1 MTKKTSLTAA
11 LSEAPPEPSNPV
23 EQTAA
28 KPGARRNAEPRPDRA
43 GKTNITGYFDKP
55 VKWELQD
62 LATERSR
69 ALGRKVTAQELLAE
83 ALNDLFKK
91 YGKAE
96 VARQQGGKQHIAGGQ
111 WTASPSDI

>member
-11 LSEAPPEPSNPV
+11 LSEPPVSAAIDDAPKTEDPAPRRS
-23 EQTAA
+23 AA
-28 KPGARRNAEPRPDRA
+28 RPDRA

-91 YGKAE
+91 YGKPE
-96 VARQQGGKQHIAGGQ
+96 IVSSGR
-111 WTASPSDI
+111 

>member
-1 MTKKTSLTAA
+1 MEKKKSLTAA
-11 LSEAPPEPSNPV
+11 LAETPAQEPATEAAPQAE
-23 EQTAA
+23 T
-28 KPGARRNAEPRPDRA
+28 ARRAPSAAALRPDRA
-43 GKTNITGYFDKP
+43 GKTNITGYFEKP

-69 ALGRKVTAQELLAE
+69 KLARKVTTQELLAE

-96 VARQQGGKQHIAGGQ
+96 IATLGRR
-111 WTASPSDI
+111 

>member
-11 LSEAPPEPSNPV
+11 LSEKPADTPIEVRSAP
-23 EQTAA
+23 AA
-28 KPGARRNAEPRPDRA
+28 RAHAETTRPDRA

-96 VARQQGGKQHIAGGQ
+96 LARTDNQPSGQ
-111 WTASPSDI
+111 S

>member
-1 MTKKTSLTAA
+1 MAKKKTLTAA
-11 LSEAPPEPSNPV
+11 LAETPAQEPITETAPQAE
-23 EQTAA
+23 TAPHA
-28 KPGARRNAEPRPDRA
+28 AAPRPDRA

-69 ALGRKVTAQELLAE
+69 SLGRKVTAQELLAE

-91 YGKAE
+91 HGKAE
-96 VARQQGGKQHIAGGQ
+96 IATAGKRQA
-111 WTASPSDI
+111 

>member
-1 MTKKTSLTAA
+1 MSKKKSLTAA
-11 LSEAPPEPSNPV
+11 LSEPTEEPEIAETLEATESPGRP
-23 EQTAA
+23 TAS
-28 KPGARRNAEPRPDRA
+28 PRPDRA
-43 GKTNITGYFDKP
+43 GKTNVTGYFDRP

-69 ALGRKVTAQELLAE
+69 ALGRKVTVQELLGE

-96 VARQQGGKQHIAGGQ
+96 IVSTPER
-111 WTASPSDI
+111 S

>member
-1 MTKKTSLTAA
+1 MAKKQTLTAA
-11 LSEAPPEPSNPV
+11 LAETPAQESISEIAPQAEPASP
-23 EQTAA
+23 AA
-28 KPGARRNAEPRPDRA
+28 AAPRPDRA

-69 ALGRKVTAQELLAE
+69 SLGRKVTAQELLAE

-96 VARQQGGKQHIAGGQ
+96 IATAGRRQA
-111 WTASPSDI
+111 

>member
-1 MTKKTSLTAA
+1 MTKKKSLTAA
-11 LSEAPPEPSNPV
+11 LSEAPPVVPAPAESPASEPTRRSAP
-23 EQTAA
+23 TA
-28 KPGARRNAEPRPDRA
+28 PRSDRA

-69 ALGRKVTAQELLAE
+69 ALGRKVTVQQLLAE

-91 YGKAE
+91 YGKPEIVPREFQDAL
-96 VARQQGGKQHIAGGQ
+96 
-111 WTASPSDI
+111 

>member
-11 LSEAPPEPSNPV
+11 LSEAPAETIAVHKPAADSG
-23 EQTAA
+23 AA
-28 KPGARRNAEPRPDRA
+28 KRIAAPRPDRA

-69 ALGRKVTAQELLAE
+69 ALGRKITTQELLAE

-91 YGKAE
+91 YGKPE
-96 VARQQGGKQHIAGGQ
+96 VAPAERAR
-111 WTASPSDI
+111 S

>member
-11 LSEAPPEPSNPV
+11 LSG
-23 EQTAA
+23 
-28 KPGARRNAEPRPDRA
+28 KPAEDQIELETPQAEPRPAASATRPDRA

-96 VARQQGGKQHIAGGQ
+96 IVSRG
-111 WTASPSDI
+111 

>member
-11 LSEAPPEPSNPV
+11 LSSKPADDQTDSETAKADPRPV
-23 EQTAA
+23 ASAT
-28 KPGARRNAEPRPDRA
+28 RPDRA
-43 GKTNITGYFDKP
+43 GKTNVTGYFDKP

-69 ALGRKVTAQELLAE
+69 ALGRKVTTQELLGE

-96 VARQQGGKQHIAGGQ
+96 IVTQSQ
-111 WTASPSDI
+111 

>member
-11 LSEAPPEPSNPV
+11 LSEAPAEPIELEEKP
-23 EQTAA
+23 AA
-28 KPGARRNAEPRPDRA
+28 KPAARVRSEPRPDRA

-69 ALGRKVTAQELLAE
+69 ALGRKVTTQEILAE

-91 YGKAE
+91 YGKPE
-96 VARQQGGKQHIAGGQ
+96 IAR
-111 WTASPSDI
+111 

>member
-11 LSEAPPEPSNPV
+11 LSETPV
-23 EQTAA
+23 EPIELEDKPAA
-28 KPGARRNAEPRPDRA
+28 KPAARARSEPRPDRA

-91 YGKAE
+91 YGKPE
-96 VARQQGGKQHIAGGQ
+96 IARG
-111 WTASPSDI
+111 

>member
-11 LSEAPPEPSNPV
+11 LSEKPADTPV
-23 EQTAA
+23 EHRPAPA
-28 KPGARRNAEPRPDRA
+28 GRAHAEAPRPDRA

-69 ALGRKVTAQELLAE
+69 ALGRKVTTQELLGE

-91 YGKAE
+91 HGKAE
-96 VARQQGGKQHIAGGQ
+96 IV
-111 WTASPSDI
+111 PCDL

>member
-1 MTKKTSLTAA
+1 MSKKKSLTAA
-11 LSEAPPEPSNPV
+11 LSEPPTPSDD
-23 EQTAA
+23 AA
-28 KPGARRNAEPRPDRA
+28 EVTSPDSPHGSAAPRPDRA
-43 GKTNITGYFDKP
+43 GKTNVTGYFDKP

-69 ALGRKVTAQELLAE
+69 ALGRKVTVQELLGE

-96 VARQQGGKQHIAGGQ
+96 IVSTPER
-111 WTASPSDI
+111 S

>member
-11 LSEAPPEPSNPV
+11 LSDKPADTQTENEAETPESS
-23 EQTAA
+23 
-28 KPGARRNAEPRPDRA
+28 GAPTKPRPDRA

-69 ALGRKVTAQELLAE
+69 AVGRKVTTQELLGE

-96 VARQQGGKQHIAGGQ
+96 IVPGE
-111 WTASPSDI
+111 

>member
-11 LSEAPPEPSNPV
+11 LCEAPEPIELEEKP
-23 EQTAA
+23 AA
-28 KPGARRNAEPRPDRA
+28 EPAARARTEPRPDRA

-69 ALGRKVTAQELLAE
+69 VLGRKVTAQELLAE

-96 VARQQGGKQHIAGGQ
+96 IARVR
-111 WTASPSDI
+111 

>member
-1 MTKKTSLTAA
+1 MTKKTNLTAA
-11 LSEAPPEPSNPV
+11 LSEKRPDSGE
-23 EQTAA
+23 TAEHA
-28 KPGARRNAEPRPDRA
+28 AAQSAARRPSTPRPDRA

-62 LATERSR
+62 LVTERSR

-96 VARQQGGKQHIAGGQ
+96 IAR
-111 WTASPSDI
+111 S

>member
-1 MTKKTSLTAA
+1 MKKKTSLTAA
-11 LSEAPPEPSNPV
+11 LSDAPSDENLLPKPLEKPV
-23 EQTAA
+23 
-28 KPGARRNAEPRPDRA
+28 GRVAEKRPDRA
-43 GKTNITGYFDKP
+43 GKTNVTGYFEKP

-69 ALGRKVTAQELLAE
+69 VLGRKVTTQELLGE

-96 VARQQGGKQHIAGGQ
+96 VVRQE
-111 WTASPSDI
+111 

>member
-1 MTKKTSLTAA
+1 MTKKKSLTAA
-11 LSEAPPEPSNPV
+11 LSEKPADAPIEHRPAPAGQVYPE
-23 EQTAA
+23 TA
-28 KPGARRNAEPRPDRA
+28 RPDRA

-91 YGKAE
+91 YGKPEIAHGGS
-96 VARQQGGKQHIAGGQ
+96 VA
-111 WTASPSDI
+111 P

>member
-1 MTKKTSLTAA
+1 MTKKTSLTEA
-11 LSEAPPEPSNPV
+11 LSEAPADGIEHEDAVP
-23 EQTAA
+23 
-28 KPGARRNAEPRPDRA
+28 ARPARQQGGTPRPDRA

-69 ALGRKVTAQELLAE
+69 ALGRKVTAQELLGE

-96 VARQQGGKQHIAGGQ
+96 IVR
-111 WTASPSDI
+111 T

>member
-1 MTKKTSLTAA
+1 MKKKTSLTQA
-11 LSEAPPEPSNPV
+11 LSDPPTDDTTTQLTITPDRPRDK
-23 EQTAA
+23 TPPAA
-28 KPGARRNAEPRPDRA
+28 RPDRA

-69 ALGRKVTAQELLAE
+69 ALGRKVTAQELLGE

-96 VARQQGGKQHIAGGQ
+96 IVRVAADP
-111 WTASPSDI
+111 AS